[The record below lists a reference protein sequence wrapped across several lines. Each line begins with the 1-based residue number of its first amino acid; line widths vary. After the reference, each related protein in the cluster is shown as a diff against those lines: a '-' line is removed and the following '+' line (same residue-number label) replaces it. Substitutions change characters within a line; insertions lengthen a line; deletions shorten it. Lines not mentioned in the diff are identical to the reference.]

1 MNESTLVN
9 INVPIQTLRGFDHL
23 CRLLGKTR
31 TAVLVDI
38 MRSFMLREGRNIIE
52 QVQEISS
59 LARTADKPD
68 KTRVERRTGVERCD
82 PPKAASKSELRRF
95 SDVIADETGFPKT
108 ADGQPVE
115 VKQVS

>member
-31 TAVLVDI
+31 TAVLIDI

-52 QVQEISS
+52 QVHEISS
-59 LARTADKPD
+59 LAKTADKPD
-68 KTRVERRTGVERCD
+68 LTRVERRSGDALFD
-82 PPKAASKSELRRF
+82 PPQPSGKPLQKRF
-95 SDVIADETGFPKT
+95 SDFLED
-108 ADGQPVE
+108 Q
-115 VKQVS
+115 

>member
-59 LARTADKPD
+59 LARTADKPG
-68 KTRVERRTGVERCD
+68 KTRVERRSDDALSD
-82 PPKAASKSELRRF
+82 PPQPSGKPLQKRF
-95 SDVIADETGFPKT
+95 SDFLKN
-108 ADGQPVE
+108 
-115 VKQVS
+115 